1 MVLACGAECK
11 PTTITREIQLFPS
24 SCRPAK
30 VATDVADGFIKGL
43 GNPQGPSTLISELL
57 AAELGTWF
65 GLKIPPFAVVTDC
78 PIHIPMLQHR
88 GHIEPP
94 VFFSKAVDGTP
105 RDGTDVFLRRLRRPG
120 DVARLVVFDT
130 WIRNN
135 DRFVEGAENSD
146 NLLYALSQERGR
158 YELVPIDH
166 SHCFTDQE
174 FEIDLPAAAASLTTD
189 DRIYGRYPE
198 FIPYITADAVD
209 SALADLGQ
217 LDASFVHECVNA
229 LPAEW
234 ALPAALR
241 QPLVDLICGR
251 AAFVVGNLRDGL
263 VDPALPFNG
272 PGI

>member
-1 MVLACGAECK
+1 MVLACGAECQ
-11 PTTITREIQLFPS
+11 PTTITREIQIFPS

-30 VATDVADGFIKGL
+30 VATDKAEGFIKGL

-78 PIHIPMLQHR
+78 PIQIPMLQHH
-88 GHIEPP
+88 GYIQPP
-94 VFFSKAVDGTP
+94 VFFSKAIDGTP
-105 RDGTDVFLRRLRRPG
+105 RDGTNAFLRRLQRPS

-135 DRFVEGAENSD
+135 DRYVEGAANSD
-146 NLLYALSQERGR
+146 NLLYALSTEKGR

-174 FEIDLPAAAASLTTD
+174 FEIDLPAATAALITD

-198 FIPYITADAVD
+198 FTPFITAEAVD
-209 SALADLGQ
+209 SALDDLKA
-217 LDASFVHECVNA
+217 LDREFVCECVNA

-234 ALPAALR
+234 GLPAILR
-241 QPLVDLICGR
+241 DPLVDLICGR
-251 AAFVVGNLRDGL
+251 AAFVVGNLRNGL
-263 VDPALPFNG
+263 VDPGLPFNG
-272 PGI
+272 LGE